1 MPSITKSVTSTK
13 RDYYLSKHRYLELVH
28 FCRQYDDFK
37 KEYKELTFI
46 RSPQMTTHQN
56 YIGDQTSDKAIRLRN
71 LDRKIKVIEQS
82 AIETDSV
89 LYPFIIEAVSK
100 GLTYENLR
108 LTKNIPCGRT
118 LFYVLVRRFYF
129 ILARKTDC

>member
-1 MPSITKSVTSTK
+1 MPSVTKSVTSTK
-13 RDYYLSKHRYLELVH
+13 RDYHLSKHRYLELVH

-37 KEYKELTFI
+37 KEYQELTFI
-46 RSPQMTTHQN
+46 KSPKLTTRQN

-89 LYPFIIEAVSK
+89 LYPFIIEAVTK

-129 ILARKTDC
+129 LLARKTDC

>member
-1 MPSITKSVTSTK
+1 MPSITKSVTSIK
-13 RDYYLSKHRYLELVH
+13 RNYYLSKHRYLELVH

-56 YIGDQTSDKAIRLRN
+56 YIADQTSDKAIRLRN

-89 LYPFIIEAVSK
+89 LYPFIIEAVTK

-129 ILARKTDC
+129 ILARKTDY